1 MLGSHTHRSRNGSAA
16 SFPRASVIVDAC
28 FRLIVDAETASSKT
42 CLAGVQAPV
51 VNVAQPPTISPK
63 RALAL
68 DLAGAV
74 HHAVEDRVAVSL
86 PAGTPVA
93 GDSGVDTDDL
103 IDRLDQL

>member
-1 MLGSHTHRSRNGSAA
+1 M
-16 SFPRASVIVDAC
+16 IEDAC

-42 CLAGVQAPV
+42 CRAGVQAPL

-63 RALAL
+63 RAPEL